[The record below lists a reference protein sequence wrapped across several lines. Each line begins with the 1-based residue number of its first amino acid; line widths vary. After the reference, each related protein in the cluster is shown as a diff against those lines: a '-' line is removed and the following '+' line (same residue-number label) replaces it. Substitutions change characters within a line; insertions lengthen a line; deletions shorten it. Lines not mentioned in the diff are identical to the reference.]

1 MNDSIEPYT
10 ISRLHRY
17 FASRSHPRKQ
27 LREPLRPPPSA
38 QIMFNATET
47 RYLKFVSG
55 IPPPKL
61 RV

>member
-27 LREPLRPPPSA
+27 LNGTPPPAA
-38 QIMFNATET
+38 QIIFNATDT
-47 RYLKFVSG
+47 RYSKFVSG

-61 RV
+61 IV